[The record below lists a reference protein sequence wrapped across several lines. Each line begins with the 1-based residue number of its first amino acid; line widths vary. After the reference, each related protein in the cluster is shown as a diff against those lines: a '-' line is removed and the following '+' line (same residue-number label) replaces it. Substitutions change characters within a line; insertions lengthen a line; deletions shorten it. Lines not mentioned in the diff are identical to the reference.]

1 MDRLCEGG
9 RVLKFSLKY
18 LVPRQL
24 LISLAVVRVSL
35 LFACLERMLGLQ
47 IEFKGLGLLLKGS
60 QDQNV

>member
-1 MDRLCEGG
+1 M
-9 RVLKFSLKY
+9 LKFSLKY